1 MKFEPT
7 LHKLS
12 NGLIVILD
20 PMDIESVNME
30 FSAQTG
36 GRDESE
42 SELGITHFME
52 HIFIKGTSTHPSSRK
67 IRDYIE
73 NNAGMINA
81 STNNSRVRIYG
92 RILSQNL
99 FVLAELISDLLKNS
113 LFDEKMIETEKTV
126 ILDEY
131 RRSRDD
137 KNTEFYYFQAGK
149 LFNGSGFAHRILGI
163 PDTIKSFTRNQLLNY
178 KEKRISAENSIIG
191 ISGKITDSQALLEKL
206 EVLFSWLPSFEV
218 SSNSE
223 TKITP
228 FSVHNLKPEQKNVM
242 LSIGFADVWPQTFEN
257 RFNHQCVK
265 RFEGIL
271 SRRLQEKIRY
281 ENGLVYGIGLSG
293 IGNENTVVNQI
304 STNSA
309 PDNLEKIVSLC
320 ANVSAEILNKKL
332 ITQEEL
338 NINKTRRLLSDAD
351 FLESP
356 TIRCDRLITF
366 YRNFGKLYDYYDTV
380 RMGQSITL
388 EDVYEN
394 TRNYF
399 LNPVGIL
406 TQGPE
411 FKSDLKSVW
420 EENFK

>member
-12 NGLIVILD
+12 NGLTVILD

-52 HIFIKGTSTHPSSRK
+52 HIFIKGTPTHPSSRK

-99 FVLAELISDLLKNS
+99 FVLAGLISDLLKNS
-113 LFDEKMIETEKTV
+113 IFDEKMIETEKTV

-137 KNTEFYYFQAGK
+137 KNTEFYYFQAEK
-149 LFNGSGFAHRILGI
+149 LFNGSGFAQRVLGT
-163 PDTIKSFTRNQLLNY
+163 PETIQSFNREQLLRY
-178 KEKRISAENSIIG
+178 KNSRISAENSIIG
-191 ISGKITDSQALLEKL
+191 ISGKITDSQELLEKL
-206 EVLFSWLPSFEV
+206 EFLFSWLPSFEV
-218 SSNSE
+218 SSNSSAE
-223 TKITP
+223 ITP
-228 FSVHNLKPEQKNVM
+228 MSAHNLKTEQKNVM
-242 LSIGFADVWPQTFEN
+242 LKINFADVWPQIFEN
-257 RFNHQCVK
+257 IFKHQCVG
-265 RFEGIL
+265 RFEGVL
-271 SRRLQEKIRY
+271 SRRLQEKVRN
-281 ENGLVYGIGLSG
+281 ENGLVYGIGTAG
-293 IGNENTVVNQI
+293 IGNEEFYINQI
-304 STNSA
+304 STTSA
-309 PDNLEKIVSLC
+309 PENLEKIVALC
-320 ANVSAEILNKKL
+320 ANVSAEILSKRL

-338 NINKTRRLLSDAD
+338 VIDKTRRLLGNAD

-356 TIRCDRLITF
+356 TSRCDKLISF
-366 YRNFGKLYDYYDTV
+366 YKKHEKLYDHYEMV

-394 TRNYF
+394 TKNYF
-399 LNPVGIL
+399 LNPVGII
-406 TQGPE
+406 TQGPK
-411 FKSDLKSVW
+411 FDIDLKAVW

>member
-1 MKFEPT
+1 MKFEPQ

-12 NGLIVILD
+12 NGITVLLD
-20 PMDIESVNME
+20 PMDIESVSME
-30 FSAQTG
+30 FTSHTG

-52 HIFIKGTSTHPSSRK
+52 HIFMKGTPLHPSPRSIK
-67 IRDYIE
+67 DYIE
-73 NNAGMINA
+73 NNAGTINA
-81 STNNSRVRIYG
+81 STGNSSVQIYG

-99 FVLAELISDLLKNS
+99 VVLAELVSDLLKNS
-113 LFDEKMIETEKTV
+113 LFDEKIIENEKPV

-137 KNTEFYYFQAGK
+137 KDREFFHFQADK
-149 LFNGSGFAHRILGI
+149 LFNGSGFANRILGT
-163 PDTIKSFTRNQLLNY
+163 PDTIQSFNREQLLKY
-178 KEKRISAENSIIG
+178 KDTRISARNSIIA
-191 ISGKITDSQALLEKL
+191 ISGKINDSSALLEKL
-206 EVLFSWLPSFEV
+206 EDLFSWLPSIDV

-223 TKITP
+223 IKITP
-228 FSVHNLKPEQKNVM
+228 TSAHNLKPEQKNVM
-242 LSIGFADVWPQTFEN
+242 LRIGFADVWPQTFEN
-257 RFNHQCVK
+257 RFRQQCMA
-265 RFEGIL
+265 RFESIL
-271 SRRLQEKIRY
+271 SRRLHDKVRN
-281 ENGLVYGIGLSG
+281 ENGLVYGIGTSG
-293 IGNENTVVNQI
+293 IGNENTFVNQI

-309 PDNLEKIVSLC
+309 PGNLEKIVFLC

-338 NINKTRRLLSDAD
+338 NIDKTRRLLGDAD

-356 TIRCDRLITF
+356 TSRCDRLIDF
-366 YRNFGKLYDYYDTV
+366 YRKFEKLYDYYDTV
-380 RMGQSITL
+380 RMGKSITL

-394 TRNYF
+394 TKDYF

-411 FKSDLKSVW
+411 FDADLKSIW
-420 EENFK
+420 EESFK